1 MKSKI
6 QALCEIA
13 LEVVE
18 RHGEGKLAGPKDSH
32 SIMELEKFANE
43 VIKMFEPEA
52 EPEESF
58 ADKLEAL
65 SAKPVCAYGNKACIR
80 GFIICPQCFKDNNG

>member
-32 SIMELEKFANE
+32 SIMELEKFAKE
-43 VIKMFEPEA
+43 VLATLEQPTPYIKGMEYKLLCPCGQNDCEQGFMLCPECVSD
-52 EPEESF
+52 E
-58 ADKLEAL
+58 L
-65 SAKPVCAYGNKACIR
+65 
-80 GFIICPQCFKDNNG
+80 